1 MAQAYATEVIRQSS
15 RTVQSTV
22 SEYLEECRALVLDE
36 MAGFVPAGS
45 RYGAVLY
52 DLMLDYPLREAKAL
66 RPALCIATCRAL
78 GGALEGVLKSA
89 AVLEFYHNAFLIHD
103 DVEDGSEKRRDRP
116 TLHRTHGAPVAINV
130 GDAML
135 ALALEPLLDNMRL
148 LGLGKAL
155 RILRAIARMA
165 RESAEG
171 QALEL
176 AWVQSGNFRLS
187 DRDYLRMVHQK
198 TSHYT
203 FIAPIVIGAMIAGA
217 DDPTLFRFARFA
229 TALGLAFQIQDDILN
244 LASDEAEYGKEL
256 LGDLWEGKH
265 TLIVM
270 HALRCATAAER
281 KRALAVLRRRRPS
294 HAGDPEKLSLLVS
307 ELERSG
313 DLSPRAVRRL
323 AELGAGSGTKTPE
336 DVHFLRKLIARYGS
350 IDYARGV
357 AARRASRAQ
366 KNLAELSRGLAPSV
380 HLGFLN
386 DIAAFVIERER

>member
-1 MAQAYATEVIRQSS
+1 VAQAYATEVTRHS
-15 RTVQSTV
+15 RTVQPSV
-22 SEYLEECRALVLDE
+22 SEYLEECRALVLEE
-36 MAGFVPAGS
+36 MTGFVPARS
-45 RYGAVLY
+45 LYGAVLY

-89 AVLEFYHNAFLIHD
+89 TVLEFYHNAFLIHD

-116 TLHRTHGAPVAINV
+116 TLHRAHGASVAINV

-176 AWVQSGNFRLS
+176 AWVKRGDFGVS

-217 DDPTLFRFARFA
+217 DELTLFRFTRFA

-244 LASDEAEYGKEL
+244 LDSDEAEYGKEL

-270 HALRCATAAER
+270 HALRRATASERRRALTVLR
-281 KRALAVLRRRRPS
+281 KRRPPHVADRQSLEALVA
-294 HAGDPEKLSLLVS
+294 

-313 DLSPRAVRRL
+313 DVTARAARRL
-323 AELGAGSGTKTPE
+323 ANFGVEATTKTE
-336 DVHFLRKLIARYGS
+336 ADVQFLRKLITRYRS
-350 IDYARGV
+350 IDYARGL
-357 AARRASRAQ
+357 AERRARRAQ
-366 KNLAELSRGLAPSV
+366 KSLAELSRGLAPSV